1 MTRHLSIFFLFAL
14 LMISCGKQVPEVYI
28 QLDANQPH
36 SNRMWF
42 AAEQLQ
48 QACQAQGC
56 TVHIDSLGL
65 AYEPNNPDVR
75 YILLSQLA
83 PNDSL
88 QKEGFRIEQSA
99 EFSSLYTVHGN
110 DGSGL
115 IYGSREL
122 IDNYISKGN
131 FDFPKDFADAPEM
144 VLRGPCIG
152 VQKTQFLP
160 GRGVYEYPYTPE
172 NFPWFYDKE
181 MWLRYLDMMVENRM
195 NSLYLWNG
203 HPFAS
208 LVKLDDY
215 PFAVEVDDE
224 TFQKNREIFSFLTK
238 EADRR
243 GIFVIQMF
251 YNIIVSKPF
260 AEHYGIK
267 TQDRNRPIDPLLSDY
282 TRKSIA
288 AFVHEYPN
296 VGLLITLGEA
306 LSGNDRKLDWM
317 INTIIPGVKD
327 GLAMSGRTDEPPIL
341 LRAHDV
347 DCRAVMDQA
356 LPIYKNIYT
365 MHKYNGE
372 SLTTYQPRGPWAEIH
387 MSLSELGSIHVANVH
402 ILANL
407 EPWRWSS
414 PDFVQKTVGAM
425 HNVHGANALHLYPQS
440 AYWDHPYTAD
450 DLGII
455 SADADSADAAN
466 HKRELQIDRDWMWF
480 ATWGRYAW
488 HQNRDR
494 QEEIGYWDQ
503 RLADFYGTS
512 LETADQIRQ
521 AYEASGEIA
530 PKLLRRFG
538 ITEGNRETLLLG
550 LFESQLINPHKYTVY
565 YGFYESCGPEGEKL
579 IEWSEKEW
587 KGEEHIP
594 NGEFPLDIIEQ
605 CIDHGDAALHAI
617 LEADK
622 GKITR
627 NRDEFLRLRNDM
639 ACYQQFAYFMYNK
652 VQAAKLVLDY
662 QWSHKLQAAPE
673 AECIEYL
680 EQAVPYLEKSL
691 EHWRKLVEL
700 TEGHYLYANSMQTAQ
715 RRIPIG
721 GDDGKNK
728 TWAEMLPHYEKELA
742 AFRANIEVLKA
753 KAAGQIADE
762 TAQITPLK
770 DAQYKLLSGQKQVKL
785 VEGAQLFTNFPD
797 ARVEAVADEL
807 KGLTALA
814 FEARKPSKTVQK
826 VLEGASGPAEHDGV
840 VLDFEAK
847 EPLKILV
854 AFFRDDQSKYAKAP
868 KLETDATANEY
879 GQAEPQLQ
887 NAIHLTGLPLANVH
901 TYQFEAGHHM
911 LNLPAGYLLVL
922 GLTNSEVKARNVG
935 LGGNEDAVDWLFY

>member
-1 MTRHLSIFFLFAL
+1 MKFPFRLFSL
-14 LMISCGKQVPEVYI
+14 LTLLLLFTACGKQVPEVVI
-28 QLDANQPH
+28 KLPLLEEH

-48 QACQAQGC
+48 QACKAQGC
-56 TVHIDSLGL
+56 RVILDSLGL
-65 AYEPNNPDVR
+65 AVEPNRTDIR
-75 YILLSQLA
+75 YILLKQVA
-83 PNDSL
+83 EGCDSL
-88 QKEGFRIEQSA
+88 PREGFRIEQNS
-99 EFSSLYTVHGN
+99 EPSTYYTIFGN

-115 IYGSREL
+115 IYGAREL

-131 FDFPKDFADAPEM
+131 FDFPTHFADAPEM

-181 MWLRYLDMMVENRM
+181 MWIRYLDMMVENRM

-208 LVKLDDY
+208 LVKLEDY
-215 PFAVEVDDE
+215 PFAVEVDDA
-224 TFQKNREIFSFLTK
+224 TFEKNRELFSFLTH

-243 GIFVIQMF
+243 GIYVIQMF

-288 AFVHEYPN
+288 AFVHDYPN

-327 GLAMSGRTDEPPIL
+327 GLAQSGRTDEPPIL

-356 LPIYKNIYT
+356 LPVYHNIYT

-387 MSLSELGSIHVANVH
+387 RGLSELGSIHVSNVH

-407 EPWRWSS
+407 EPWRWAS

-425 HNVHGANALHLYPQS
+425 HTIHGANALHLFPQA

-450 DLGII
+450 DLGEGR
-455 SADADSADAAN
+455 
-466 HKRELQIDRDWMWF
+466 RELQIDRDWLWF

-488 HQNRDR
+488 RQDRDR
-494 QEEIGYWDQ
+494 TEEIAYWDE

-512 LETADQIRQ
+512 LETADRIRQ
-521 AYEASGEIA
+521 AYEYSGEIA

-550 LFESQLINPHKYTVY
+550 LFESQLVNPHKYTVY

-587 KGEEHIP
+587 KGEDHIP
-594 NGEFPLDIIEQ
+594 GGEMPLDIVEQ
-605 CIDHGDAALHAI
+605 CIDHGDAALQAI

-627 NRDEFLRLRNDM
+627 NHDEFLRLRNDM

-652 VQAAKLVLDY
+652 VQAAKRVLDY

-673 AECIEYL
+673 AECIQYL
-680 EQAVPYLEKSL
+680 DQAVPYLEKSL
-691 EHWRKLVEL
+691 EHWRRIVDL
-700 TEGHYLYANSMQTAQ
+700 TQGHYLYANSMQTAQ

-728 TWAEMLPHYEKELA
+728 TWAEMLPHYERELA
-742 AFRANIEVLKA
+742 AFQANIATLKA
-753 KAAGQIADE
+753 KLAAGADAASADASQAHE
-762 TAQITPLK
+762 PLA
-770 DAQYKLLSGQKQVKL
+770 DARYRLLSSQQKVKL
-785 VEGAQLFTNFPD
+785 TQGAQLFTNLPD
-797 ARVEAVADEL
+797 ARVEALAPEL
-807 KGLTALA
+807 EGLTALA
-814 FEARKPSKTVQK
+814 FEARKPGMTVQK
-826 VLEGASGPAEHDGV
+826 VLEGGNAAAEHDGV
-840 VLDFEAK
+840 VLEFEAE
-847 EPLKILV
+847 EPLQILV
-854 AFFRDDQSKYAKAP
+854 GYFRDDQTRYAKAP
-868 KLETDATANEY
+868 KLETDATANEF

-887 NAIHLTGLPLANVH
+887 NAIHLAGLPLANVH
-901 TYQFEAGHHM
+901 TYHFEPGLHT

-922 GLTNSEVKARNVG
+922 GLTNSQVQPRNVG
-935 LGGNEDAVDWLFY
+935 IGGNEDTVDWLFY

>member
-1 MTRHLSIFFLFAL
+1 MRMLHRFLFLPLLAL
-14 LMISCGKQVPEVYI
+14 LFVSCGKQVPEI
-28 QLDANQPH
+28 CIKLDATQSH

-42 AAEQLQ
+42 AVEQLQ
-48 QACQAQGC
+48 QACQQQGC
-56 TVHIDSLGL
+56 RVTIDSLGL
-65 AYEPNNPDVR
+65 AIEPHRTDIR
-75 YILLSQLA
+75 YIYLSQQPA
-83 PNDSL
+83 DSVL
-88 QKEGFRIEQSA
+88 HKEGFHIAQDN
-99 EFSSLYTVHGN
+99 SLSTFYSIHG

-115 IYGSREL
+115 IYGAREL

-131 FDFPKDFADAPEM
+131 FDFPADFADAPEM

-172 NFPWFYDKE
+172 NFPWFYDKQ

-215 PFAVEVDDE
+215 PFAVEVDED
-224 TFQKNREIFSFLTK
+224 TFQKNRDLFSFLTR

-288 AFVHEYPN
+288 AFVHDYPN

-327 GLAMSGRTDEPPIL
+327 GLAQSGRIDEPPIL

-356 LPIYKNIYT
+356 LPVYKNIYT

-387 MSLSELGSIHVANVH
+387 KSLSELGSIHVSNVH

-407 EPWRWSS
+407 EPWRWAS

-425 HNVHGANALHLYPQS
+425 HSVHGANALHLFPQS

-450 DLGII
+450 DLG
-455 SADADSADAAN
+455 DG
-466 HKRELQIDRDWMWF
+466 KRELQIDRDWMWF

-488 HQNRDR
+488 HQGRDR
-494 QEEIGYWDQ
+494 QEEIDYWNQ

-512 LETADQIRQ
+512 IATADQIRQ

-550 LFESQLINPHKYTVY
+550 LFESQLVNPHKYTVY

-587 KGEEHIP
+587 KGEDHIP
-594 NGEFPLDIIEQ
+594 GGEFPLDIVEQ

-627 NRDEFLRLRNDM
+627 NHDEFLRLRNDM
-639 ACYQQFAYFMYNK
+639 ACYQQFAHFMYNK

-673 AECIEYL
+673 AECIQYL
-680 EQAVPYLEKSL
+680 DQAVPYLEKSL
-691 EHWRKLVEL
+691 EHWRQLVQL

-728 TWAEMLPHYEKELA
+728 TWAEMLPHYERELA
-742 AFRANIEVLKA
+742 AFCANIEVLKA
-753 KAAGQIADE
+753 KAAGQLSAAD
-762 TAQITPLK
+762 AQITPLQ
-770 DAQYKLLSGQKQVKL
+770 DAQYKLFSPQRPVRLT
-785 VEGAQLFTNFPD
+785 EGAQLFTNLPE

-814 FEARKPSKTVQK
+814 FEARKPSQTVQK
-826 VLEGASGPAEHDGV
+826 VLEGSTASAEHDGV
-840 VLDFEAK
+840 VLDFDAQ
-847 EPLKILV
+847 EPLQILV
-854 AFFRDDQSKYAKAP
+854 AYFRDDQSKYAKAP

-901 TYQFEAGHHM
+901 TYQFQPGHHT

-922 GLTNSEVKARNVG
+922 GFTNSEVKPRNVG